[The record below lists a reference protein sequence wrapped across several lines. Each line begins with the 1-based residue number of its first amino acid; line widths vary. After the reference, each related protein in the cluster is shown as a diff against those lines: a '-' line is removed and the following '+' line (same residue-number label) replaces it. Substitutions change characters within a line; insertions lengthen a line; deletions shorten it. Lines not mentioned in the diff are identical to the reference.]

1 MHDLLDN
8 AMAIFPRDGWQRL
21 MMDAIWQSTLI
32 GVGISWIARALA
44 NRSAARAWILFIGII
59 ACVVAPTAS
68 LVSRH
73 AGWSLPLWTRSMA
86 TERSAIAS
94 MNAASMEQG
103 RDPNPSTPR
112 DHAWA
117 THSAP
122 TNPVS
127 GHQDAHRTAG
137 HDYFSMMPSAW
148 LVNILLTGIA
158 IAWISSS
165 LLLSGR
171 MITAWV
177 AVRRLI
183 KHACVCE
190 DMDLLEA
197 TSEAAKRLELKR
209 VPLVLKSEQIATP
222 MVVAFFRPVLL
233 IPHSTN
239 QDARENNWNAVVTH
253 ELAHI
258 RRHDGWTKLGV
269 QVASMLL
276 PLQPLLWRMRQGF
289 FQACE
294 EACDDWAV
302 ATGHDPLDLATVLT
316 NWAGL
321 SRSRPELML
330 AVGMSTS
337 RSRILRLIAMNESP
351 SAAIPRR
358 YQIGS
363 LVAVMLVCCGIAL
376 AQPLPSADPPQE
388 TAPAVATQP
397 TNDNRVS
404 LASAKMTIS
413 GTCVDEHSRPVP
425 NAVVRLFH
433 YGPNTADVHSVKQTE
448 LQSVQCDD
456 DGHFELKEVARGES
470 EYGLWHVVA
479 QHPGMATR
487 AVLIQAEKF
496 GDQNVRLQFA
506 PAATLRGRVVNE
518 EGKPVAGAIV
528 SAGSPLIEPVV
539 GIGTAVSDAE
549 GHYIIDDLHKFS
561 LADQKPPFI
570 GDGSSIMLSGYLA
583 NVQHADYAR
592 DRFSVPSIPGEMD
605 VIVRRPA
612 TVEGTIILAESGQP
626 AAGARLEFS
635 SDAIAPDSWTRTTT
649 NDMGQYR
656 IDDLPP
662 GDFRL
667 DITTEGQ
674 PLLHVPNLTLS
685 AGNNHHDFQIEPGV
699 TVKGRVVD
707 VTTEQTIRL
716 KEGEIMS
723 ISKCT
728 PEGRSEGPT
737 ATIEPDGTFTLIL
750 RPGRHHFGM
759 YFGKNWLGVNTDQ
772 LIEKGVDIAAGQT
785 AELEIRVR
793 ARNLASQQPPRLLS
807 PEDKVQLTEQA
818 AVAAIKQLGGWIEK
832 EKIDGVEHVVEV
844 NMVYHD
850 DAKLGR
856 LDNHILSDEA
866 LSYAPKFPCLKLLAL
881 HSAQATDQGLA
892 NLRGMSSLESIF
904 LWDAS
909 SVSDVGAAHLA
920 TLQTLKVIHINDA
933 KLTDEAL
940 RLFSKLPN
948 VERLSLQGNQ
958 FTNRGLEHIQSMTQL
973 KELVLGLGNNQI
985 TDDGLRYVAGLTKLE
1000 RLCLQKTQITDIGLQ
1015 HLTGLKQLQD
1025 LWVNHTAVTYKG
1037 LAELRETLPHL
1048 K

>member
-1 MHDLLDN
+1 MHDLLDS
-8 AMAIFPRDGWQRL
+8 AMAIFPVDGWQRL
-21 MMDAIWQSTLI
+21 MTDAIWQSTLI
-32 GVGISWIARALA
+32 GVGIMWMARVLA
-44 NRSAARAWILFIGII
+44 NRSAARAWILFLGIL

-68 LVSRH
+68 LISRH
-73 AGWSLPLWTRSMA
+73 AGWSLPLGTRSMA
-86 TERSAIAS
+86 TERPGTALMRVPSI
-94 MNAASMEQG
+94 G
-103 RDPNPSTPR
+103 RVRALNPSATR
-112 DHAWA
+112 DTSLA
-117 THSAP
+117 THAAP
-122 TNPVS
+122 TNPES
-127 GHQDAHRTAG
+127 GHRDAQRAVTHE
-137 HDYFSMMPSAW
+137 HFSMMSSAW
-148 LVNILLTGIA
+148 LVDLFLIGIA
-158 IAWISSS
+158 IAWIISS
-165 LLLSGR
+165 LSLFGR
-171 MITAWV
+171 MIIAWM

-183 KHACVCE
+183 KHACIC
-190 DMDLLEA
+190 DDTDLLEA

-209 VPLVLKSEQIATP
+209 VPCVLQSQQITTP

-233 IPHSTN
+233 IPHSTE
-239 QDARENNWNAVVTH
+239 QDARENHWNAVVTH

-276 PLQPLLWRMRQGF
+276 PLQPLLWRMREAF

-302 ATGHDPLDLATVLT
+302 VTGHDPLDLATVLT
-316 NWAGL
+316 NWASL

-351 SAAIPRR
+351 IPAIPRR
-358 YQIGS
+358 HQIGS
-363 LVAVMLVCCGIAL
+363 LVAVMFVCCGIAL
-376 AQPLPSADPPQE
+376 AQPSPSADPPKE
-388 TAPAVATQP
+388 TAPAGADQP
-397 TNDNRVS
+397 TNDS
-404 LASAKMTIS
+404 SAPLASAKMTIS
-413 GTCVDEHSRPVP
+413 GTCVDEESLPVP

-433 YGPNTADVHSVKQTE
+433 YGPTTADLHSVKQTE
-448 LQSVQCDD
+448 LQSVRCDD
-456 DGHFELKEVARGES
+456 DGHFELKDVARGES
-470 EYGLWHVVA
+470 KYALWHVVA

-487 AVLIQAEKF
+487 AVLIPAEKF
-496 GDQNVRLQFA
+496 GDQTVRLQFA

-561 LADQKPPFI
+561 LADQRPQSL
-570 GDGSSIMLSGYLA
+570 GDGAGIMVSGYLA

-592 DRFSVPSIPGEMD
+592 DRFSVPSIPGHVD

-612 TVEGTIILAESGQP
+612 TVEGTIVLAESGQP

-635 SDAIAPDSWTRTTT
+635 SDAIASDSWTRTTT
-649 NDMGQYR
+649 NEMGQYR

-662 GDFRL
+662 GNFRL
-667 DITTEGQ
+667 DINTEGQ
-674 PLLHVPNLTLS
+674 PLLHVPSLALS
-685 AGNNHHDFQIEPGV
+685 AGTNHHDFQIEPGV

-716 KEGEIMS
+716 QEGETMS

-728 PEGRSEGPT
+728 PNGRSEGPT

-772 LIEKGVDIAAGQT
+772 LIEEGVDIAAGQT

-793 ARNLASQQPPRLLS
+793 ARNLASQQPPRPRS
-807 PEDKVQLTEQA
+807 PEDKIQLTEQA
-818 AVAAIKQLGGWIEK
+818 AIAAIKELGGWIEK

-844 NMVYHD
+844 NMVYHN

-856 LDNHILSDEA
+856 LNNPILSDEA
-866 LSYAPKFPCLKLLAL
+866 LSYAPKFPRLKRILL
-881 HSAQATDQGLA
+881 HSVQATDQGLA
-892 NLRGMSSLESIF
+892 NLRGMNSLEAVF

-909 SVSDVGAAHLA
+909 LVSDVGAAHLA
-920 TLQTLKVIHINDA
+920 TLQNLKVIHISNA
-933 KLTDEAL
+933 NLTDKAL
-940 RLFSKLPN
+940 RHFSNLPN
-948 VERLSLQGNQ
+948 VESLSLQGNH
-958 FTNRGLEHIQSMTQL
+958 FTNRGLEHVQSMTQL

-985 TDDGLRYVAGLTKLE
+985 TDDGLRYIAGLTKLE
-1000 RLCLQKTQITDIGLQ
+1000 RLCLQNSQITDVGLQ
-1015 HLTGLKQLQD
+1015 HLVGLKKLQD
-1025 LWVNHTAVTYKG
+1025 LWVTNTAVTKDG
-1037 LAELRETLPHL
+1037 LAELREALPQL